1 MELYFNNMRNAYD
14 TLISAIRTD
23 EMVQAV
29 IKRQDSLVKIMEKAS
44 SIFQEQQL
52 SGKKRI
58 LQNDNDLALTITNIG
73 VETNF
78 KEINYYKNL
87 VSDTLLFN
95 LGMKLVFSEIEQ
107 RYDTLFGSLR
117 SYEKGDFEFHYKVY
131 KTITDDQRSY
141 LRDVSGNSLSI
152 LEMYL
157 DKTKTKTKREY
168 SKDKIELALSRIY
181 DSLCVYYGNGL
192 YDTKIKREG
201 AYEYE

>member
-1 MELYFNNMRNAYD
+1 MELYFNNMRKAYD

-44 SIFQEQQL
+44 SVFQEQQL

-58 LQNDNDLALTITNIG
+58 LQNDNDLALTIANIG

-78 KEINYYKNL
+78 KEINYYRNL

-95 LGMKLVFSEIEQ
+95 LGMKLIFSEIEQ

-157 DKTKTKTKREY
+157 DKTKTKREY

-181 DSLCVYYGNGL
+181 DSLCVYYGSGL

>member
-1 MELYFNNMRNAYD
+1 MELYFNNMRKAYD

-44 SIFQEQQL
+44 SVFQEQQL
-52 SGKKRI
+52 TGKKRI
-58 LQNDNDLALTITNIG
+58 LQNDNDLALTIANIG

-78 KEINYYKNL
+78 KEINYYRNL

-95 LGMKLVFSEIEQ
+95 LGMKLIFSEIEQ

-131 KTITDDQRSY
+131 KTTTDDQRSY

-157 DKTKTKTKREY
+157 DKTKTKREY

-192 YDTKIKREG
+192 YDTKIKREV

>member
-58 LQNDNDLALTITNIG
+58 LQNDNDLALTIANIG

-157 DKTKTKTKREY
+157 DKTKTKREY
-168 SKDKIELALSRIY
+168 SKDKIELALSRVY
-181 DSLCVYYGNGL
+181 NALCVYYGYQL
-192 YDTKIKREG
+192 YDTRLKREG
-201 AYEYE
+201 SYEYE

>member
-1 MELYFNNMRNAYD
+1 MELYFNNMRKAYD

-44 SIFQEQQL
+44 SVFQEQQL
-52 SGKKRI
+52 TGKKRI
-58 LQNDNDLALTITNIG
+58 LQNDNDLALTIANIG

-78 KEINYYKNL
+78 KEINYYRNL

-95 LGMKLVFSEIEQ
+95 LGMKLIFSEIEQ

-131 KTITDDQRSY
+131 KTITDDQRIY

-157 DKTKTKTKREY
+157 DKTKTKREY

>member
-1 MELYFNNMRNAYD
+1 MELYFNNMRKAYD

-44 SIFQEQQL
+44 SVFQEQQL

-58 LQNDNDLALTITNIG
+58 LQNDNDLALTIANIG

-78 KEINYYKNL
+78 KEINYYRNL

-95 LGMKLVFSEIEQ
+95 LGMKLIFSEIEQ

-157 DKTKTKTKREY
+157 DKTKTKREY
-168 SKDKIELALSRIY
+168 SKDKIELALNRVY
-181 DSLCVYYGNGL
+181 NALCVYYGYQL
-192 YDTKIKREG
+192 YDTRLKREG
-201 AYEYE
+201 SYEYE

>member
-1 MELYFNNMRNAYD
+1 MELYFNNMRKAYD

-44 SIFQEQQL
+44 SVFQEQQL
-52 SGKKRI
+52 TGKKRI
-58 LQNDNDLALTITNIG
+58 LQNDNDLALTIANIG

-78 KEINYYKNL
+78 KEINYYRNL

-95 LGMKLVFSEIEQ
+95 LGMKLIFSEIEQ

-131 KTITDDQRSY
+131 KSITDDQRSY

-157 DKTKTKTKREY
+157 DKTKTKREY

>member
-1 MELYFNNMRNAYD
+1 MELYFNNMRKAYD

-44 SIFQEQQL
+44 SVFQEQQL
-52 SGKKRI
+52 TGKKRI
-58 LQNDNDLALTITNIG
+58 LQNDNDLALTIANIG

-78 KEINYYKNL
+78 KEINYYRNL

-95 LGMKLVFSEIEQ
+95 LGMKLIFSEIEQ

-157 DKTKTKTKREY
+157 DKTKTKREY

>member
-1 MELYFNNMRNAYD
+1 MELYFNNMRKAYD

-44 SIFQEQQL
+44 SVFQEQQL
-52 SGKKRI
+52 TGKKRI

-78 KEINYYKNL
+78 KEINYYRNL

-95 LGMKLVFSEIEQ
+95 LGMKLIFSEIEQ

-157 DKTKTKTKREY
+157 DKTKTKREY

-201 AYEYE
+201 SYEYE

>member
-1 MELYFNNMRNAYD
+1 MELYFNNMRKAYD

-44 SIFQEQQL
+44 SVFQEQQL

-58 LQNDNDLALTITNIG
+58 LQNDNDLALTIANIG

-78 KEINYYKNL
+78 KEINYYRNL

-95 LGMKLVFSEIEQ
+95 LGMKLIFSEIEQ

-117 SYEKGDFEFHYKVY
+117 SFEKGDFEFHYKVY

-157 DKTKTKTKREY
+157 DKTKTKREY

>member
-107 RYDTLFGSLR
+107 
-117 SYEKGDFEFHYKVY
+117 
-131 KTITDDQRSY
+131 
-141 LRDVSGNSLSI
+141 
-152 LEMYL
+152 
-157 DKTKTKTKREY
+157 
-168 SKDKIELALSRIY
+168 
-181 DSLCVYYGNGL
+181 
-192 YDTKIKREG
+192 
-201 AYEYE
+201 

>member
-1 MELYFNNMRNAYD
+1 MELYFNNMRKAYD

-78 KEINYYKNL
+78 KEINYYRNL

-95 LGMKLVFSEIEQ
+95 LGMKLIFSEIEQ

-157 DKTKTKTKREY
+157 DKTKTKREY
-168 SKDKIELALSRIY
+168 SKDKIELALRRIY
-181 DSLCVYYGNGL
+181 DSLCVYYGYQL
-192 YDTKIKREG
+192 YDTRLKREG
-201 AYEYE
+201 SYEYE

>member
-1 MELYFNNMRNAYD
+1 MELYFNNMRKAYD

-44 SIFQEQQL
+44 SVFQEQQL
-52 SGKKRI
+52 TGKKRI
-58 LQNDNDLALTITNIG
+58 LQNDNDLALTIANIG

-78 KEINYYKNL
+78 KEINYYRNL

-95 LGMKLVFSEIEQ
+95 LGMKLIFSEIEQ
-107 RYDTLFGSLR
+107 RYDTFFGSLR

-157 DKTKTKTKREY
+157 DKTKTKREY

>member
-1 MELYFNNMRNAYD
+1 MELYFNNMRKAYD

-44 SIFQEQQL
+44 SVFQEQQL

-58 LQNDNDLALTITNIG
+58 LQNDNDLALTIANIG

-78 KEINYYKNL
+78 KEINYYRNL

-95 LGMKLVFSEIEQ
+95 LGMKLIFSEIEQ

-157 DKTKTKTKREY
+157 DKTKTKREY

-181 DSLCVYYGNGL
+181 DSLCVYYSYQL
-192 YDTKIKREG
+192 YDTRLKREG
-201 AYEYE
+201 SYEYE

>member
-157 DKTKTKTKREY
+157 DKTKTKREY
-168 SKDKIELALSRIY
+168 SKDKIELALSRVY
-181 DSLCVYYGNGL
+181 NALCFHYGYPL
-192 YDTKIKREG
+192 YDTRLKREG
-201 AYEYE
+201 SYEYE

>member
-1 MELYFNNMRNAYD
+1 MELYFNNMRKAYD

-44 SIFQEQQL
+44 SVFQEQQL

-58 LQNDNDLALTITNIG
+58 LQNDNDLALTIANIG

-78 KEINYYKNL
+78 KEINYYRNL

-95 LGMKLVFSEIEQ
+95 LGMKLIFSEIEQ

-157 DKTKTKTKREY
+157 DKTKTKREY

>member
-1 MELYFNNMRNAYD
+1 MELYFNNMRKAYD

-44 SIFQEQQL
+44 SVFQEQQL
-52 SGKKRI
+52 TGKKRI
-58 LQNDNDLALTITNIG
+58 LQNDNDLALTIANIG

-78 KEINYYKNL
+78 KEINYYRNL

-95 LGMKLVFSEIEQ
+95 LGMKLIFSEIEQ

-157 DKTKTKTKREY
+157 DKTKTKREY
-168 SKDKIELALSRIY
+168 SKDKIELALCRIY
-181 DSLCVYYGNGL
+181 DSLCVYYGYQL
-192 YDTKIKREG
+192 YDTRLKREG
-201 AYEYE
+201 SYEYE

>member
-1 MELYFNNMRNAYD
+1 MELYFNNMRKAYD

-29 IKRQDSLVKIMEKAS
+29 IKRQDSLVKIMEKLLR
-44 SIFQEQQL
+44 FFRNNNL
-52 SGKKRI
+52 RVKRI

-78 KEINYYKNL
+78 KEINYYRNL

-95 LGMKLVFSEIEQ
+95 LGMKLIFSEIEQ

-141 LRDVSGNSLSI
+141 LRDVSGNLV
-152 LEMYL
+152 YL
-157 DKTKTKTKREY
+157 KC
-168 SKDKIELALSRIY
+168 I
-181 DSLCVYYGNGL
+181 
-192 YDTKIKREG
+192 
-201 AYEYE
+201 

>member
-1 MELYFNNMRNAYD
+1 MELYFNNMRKAYD

-78 KEINYYKNL
+78 KEINYYRNL

-95 LGMKLVFSEIEQ
+95 LGMKLIFSEIEQ

-157 DKTKTKTKREY
+157 DKTKTKREY

-181 DSLCVYYGNGL
+181 DYLCVYYG
-192 YDTKIKREG
+192 
-201 AYEYE
+201 

>member
-1 MELYFNNMRNAYD
+1 MELYFNNMRKAYY

-44 SIFQEQQL
+44 SVFQEQQL
-52 SGKKRI
+52 TGKKRI

-78 KEINYYKNL
+78 KEINYYRNL

-95 LGMKLVFSEIEQ
+95 LGMKLIFSEIEQ

-157 DKTKTKTKREY
+157 DKTKTKREY

>member
-1 MELYFNNMRNAYD
+1 MELYFNNMRKAYD

-44 SIFQEQQL
+44 SVFQEQQL
-52 SGKKRI
+52 TGKKRI

-78 KEINYYKNL
+78 KEINYYRNL

-95 LGMKLVFSEIEQ
+95 LGMKLIFSEIEQ

-157 DKTKTKTKREY
+157 DKTKTKREY

>member
-87 VSDTLLFN
+87 VSDTL
-95 LGMKLVFSEIEQ
+95 
-107 RYDTLFGSLR
+107 
-117 SYEKGDFEFHYKVY
+117 KGDFEFHYKVY

-157 DKTKTKTKREY
+157 DKTKTKREY
-168 SKDKIELALSRIY
+168 SKDKIELALSRVY
-181 DSLCVYYGNGL
+181 NALCVYYGYQL
-192 YDTKIKREG
+192 YDTRLKREG
-201 AYEYE
+201 SYEYE

>member
-1 MELYFNNMRNAYD
+1 MELYFNNMRKAYD

-78 KEINYYKNL
+78 KEINYYRNL

-95 LGMKLVFSEIEQ
+95 LGMKLIFSEIEQ

-157 DKTKTKTKREY
+157 DKTKTKREY

>member
-1 MELYFNNMRNAYD
+1 MELYFNNMRKAYD

-44 SIFQEQQL
+44 SVFQEQQL
-52 SGKKRI
+52 TGKKRI
-58 LQNDNDLALTITNIG
+58 LQNDNDLALTIANIG

-78 KEINYYKNL
+78 KEINYYRNL

-95 LGMKLVFSEIEQ
+95 LGMKLIFSEIEQ

-157 DKTKTKTKREY
+157 DKTKTKREY
-168 SKDKIELALSRIY
+168 SKDKIELALCRIY

>member
-1 MELYFNNMRNAYD
+1 MELYFNNMRKAYD

-44 SIFQEQQL
+44 SVFHEQQL
-52 SGKKRI
+52 TGKKRI
-58 LQNDNDLALTITNIG
+58 LQNDNDLALTIANIG

-78 KEINYYKNL
+78 KEINYYRNL

-95 LGMKLVFSEIEQ
+95 LGMKLIFSEIEQ

-117 SYEKGDFEFHYKVY
+117 SYEKGDFAFHYKVY

-157 DKTKTKTKREY
+157 DKTKTKREY

>member
-1 MELYFNNMRNAYD
+1 MELYFNNMRKAYD

-44 SIFQEQQL
+44 SVFQEQQL
-52 SGKKRI
+52 TGKKRI
-58 LQNDNDLALTITNIG
+58 LQNDNDLALTIANIG

-78 KEINYYKNL
+78 KEINYYRNL

-95 LGMKLVFSEIEQ
+95 LGMKLIFSEIEQ

-117 SYEKGDFEFHYKVY
+117 SFEKGDFEFHYKVY

-157 DKTKTKTKREY
+157 DKTKTKREY